1 MLAMQQ
7 LVSRRNNWCWEADVS
22 VRHTGAPVFEIEGD
36 PGSIRGRIAVMRDR
50 ASDCESI
57 AWSLQEISVSGWS
70 GRAADRFHEHF
81 KLQPEKWWCASAT
94 FGRAADAWENYAS
107 ALEQAQARAA
117 EAKISYEAGV
127 ASVEAALAEQ
137 QWAAAHP
144 KQDMFGVPVFDMSYH
159 PERDTRPGE
168 AMKAQ
173 AVVDFEAA
181 VSDTDAAG
189 ETLAQTLYE
198 QANRSPDPSWAPVH
212 FAKRTVAGIFD
223 GVWGLLSL
231 QYGMALEGMWDYGR
245 YMLGWITW
253 DELQAKQKQNKISP
267 EDLFAL
273 RDAIM
278 ADPAGFAKK
287 MGLALINA
295 EGWKDDPGAA
305 LGELV
310 PAAVLAAL
318 TAGGGNAARAAAVL
332 ESLPLIGE
340 GMMLR
345 DMGMGLGTLALKGA
359 GRLGIG
365 ADGAVGRLSSH
376 LDDYLRTHGMEDL
389 ADEWK
394 EKRLRVLPRSADD
407 LMERIPLTDKQT
419 GGGEPPT
426 EGLVDG
432 VKGGDLAKQREV
444 VLGVKPDG
452 SSYTY
457 DEWKAENGEFAV
469 NKHGEKEWVD
479 HWPPNDGYEG
489 EPIVYSSVAEYVED
503 FGKDVDRIG
512 HPDGSY
518 LGAIEDGVPA
528 SFEERSLRPTSVND
542 YYYQYEFTEVP
553 LPEGWTIKSGKAA
566 AWNQQPGGATQLQ
579 VMKNDGK
586 PASVQE
592 LLTNGILKG
601 KDKPVGIHG

>member
-1 MLAMQQ
+1 M
-7 LVSRRNNWCWEADVS
+7 S

-36 PGSIRGRIAVMRDR
+36 PGSIRGRVAVMRDR

-107 ALEQAQARAA
+107 TLEQAQARAA
-117 EAKISYEAGV
+117 QAKISYEAGV
-127 ASVEAALAEQ
+127 ASVDAALAEQ

-144 KQDMFGVPVFDMSYH
+144 KVDIFGMPVFDMSYH

-168 AMKAQ
+168 AMKTQ
-173 AVVDFEAA
+173 AIADFEAA

-189 ETLAQTLYE
+189 EELAQMLYE

-212 FAKRTVAGIFD
+212 FAKRTIAGIFD
-223 GVWGLLSL
+223 GVWGLLSM

-253 DELQAKQKQNKISP
+253 DELQAKHKQKTISA

-287 MGLALINA
+287 MWDALINA

-318 TAGGGNAARAAAVL
+318 TAGGGNAARAAAAL

-359 GRLGIG
+359 GRLGLG
-365 ADGAVGRLSSH
+365 ADGVVGRLSSR
-376 LDDYLRTHGMEDL
+376 LDDYLRSHGMEDL
-389 ADEWK
+389 ANEWK

-407 LMERIPLTDKQT
+407 LMERIPLNRYQSD
-419 GGGEPPT
+419 GNPPPP
-426 EGLVDG
+426 EGLVDDVMG
-432 VKGGDLAKQREV
+432 ADMARRRELI
-444 VLGVKPDG
+444 LGVKPDG
-452 SSYTY
+452 TSYTY
-457 DEWKAENGEFAV
+457 EEWQAE
-469 NKHGEKEWVD
+469 HGRIEIDPKTGKEDWVID
-479 HWPPNDGYEG
+479 WPPNDGYAG
-489 EPIVYSSVAEYVED
+489 EPTVYSSVEEYVRD
-503 FGKDVDRIG
+503 FGRDVDRIG
-512 HPDGSY
+512 HPAGNY
-518 LGAIEDGVPA
+518 LGAIEDGHPA
-528 SFEERSLRPTSVND
+528 SFEERALRPDSVND
-542 YYYQYEFTEVP
+542 HYYQYEFTGQQ

-566 AWNQQPGGATQLQ
+566 PWGQQPGGATQLQ
-579 VMKNDGK
+579 VVD
-586 PASVQE
+586 Q
-592 LLTNGILKG
+592 NGEAVPVSRLVKDHILKG
-601 KDKPVGIHG
+601 KENPVGLHG

>member
-1 MLAMQQ
+1 M
-7 LVSRRNNWCWEADVS
+7 S
-22 VRHTGAPVFEIEGD
+22 VTHQGAPTFEIKGD
-36 PGSIRGRIAVMRDR
+36 PAAIRGRIAVMRDR
-50 ASDCESI
+50 ASDFERI

-70 GRAADRFHEHF
+70 GRAAERFHEHF

-94 FGRAADAWENYAS
+94 FGRAADAWEVYAS
-107 ALEQAQARAA
+107 ALEQAQTRAA
-117 EAKISYEAGV
+117 EAKEAYEEGI
-127 ASVEAALAEQ
+127 ASVEAALAERK
-137 QWAAAHP
+137 WADEHP
-144 KQDMFGVPVFDMSYH
+144 QTDIFGLPIVDFSYH
-159 PERDTRPGE
+159 PEWDTRPGE
-168 AMKAQ
+168 AKKAQ
-173 AVVDFEAA
+173 AVADFEAA

-189 ETLAQTLYE
+189 ETLAQTLHE

-212 FAKRTVAGIFD
+212 FMKRAVAGIFD
-223 GVWGLLSL
+223 AVWGLLSM

-253 DELQAKQKQNKISP
+253 DELKAKEAMLP
-267 EDLFAL
+267 HEDMLAL
-273 RDAIM
+273 RDAIL

-287 MGLALINA
+287 MALALLNV

-332 ESLPLIGE
+332 ESLPIIGE

-345 DMGMGLGTLALKGA
+345 DMGMGLGAVALKGA

-365 ADGAVGRLSSH
+365 ADGVVGRLSSH

-389 ADEWK
+389 ANEWTD
-394 EKRLRVLPRSADD
+394 KRLRVLPRSADD
-407 LMERIPLTDKQT
+407 LMERIPLLPKQA
-419 GGGEPPT
+419 GGTAPPT

-432 VKGGDLAKQREV
+432 VKGGDLANQREL

-457 DEWKAENGEFAV
+457 EEWKAENGHFEV
-469 NKHGEKEWVD
+469 NEEGEEEWVD
-479 HWPPNDGYEG
+479 HWPPNDGYDG
-489 EPIVYSSVAEYVED
+489 EPKVYSSVAEYVND
-503 FGKDVDRIG
+503 FGTDVDRIG
-512 HPDGSY
+512 HPGGSY
-518 LGAIEDGVPA
+518 LGVIEDGVPA

-542 YYYQYEFTEVP
+542 YYYQYEFTEDP

-579 VMKNDGK
+579 VMKSNGE
-586 PASVQE
+586 PASVQD
-592 LLTNGILKG
+592 LLANGILKG
-601 KDKPVGIHG
+601 KDEPVGIHG

>member
-1 MLAMQQ
+1 MQQ

-36 PGSIRGRIAVMRDR
+36 PGSIRGRVAVMRDR

-107 ALEQAQARAA
+107 ALERAQARAA

-127 ASVEAALAEQ
+127 ASVDAALAEQ

-144 KQDMFGVPVFDMSYH
+144 KQDMFGMPVFDMSYH

-173 AVVDFEAA
+173 AITDFEGA
-181 VSDTDAAG
+181 VSDADVAG
-189 ETLAQTLYE
+189 EELAQILYE

-212 FAKRTVAGIFD
+212 FAKRTIAGIFD

-253 DELQAKQKQNKISP
+253 DELQAKHKQKTISL

-287 MGLALINA
+287 MWEALINV

-332 ESLPLIGE
+332 ESLPVIGD

-345 DMGMGLGTLALKGA
+345 DMGMGLGTLALKSA

-376 LDDYLRTHGMEDL
+376 LDDYLRAHGMEDL
-389 ADEWK
+389 ANEWK

-407 LMERIPLTDKQT
+407 LMERIPLTSRQA

-457 DEWKAENGEFAV
+457 EEWNAENGHFEV
-469 NKHGEKEWVD
+469 NEKGEKEWVY
-479 HWPPNDGYEG
+479 HWPPNEGYDG
-489 EPIVYSSVAEYVED
+489 EPKVYSSVAEYVED

-512 HPDGSY
+512 HPSGSY

-542 YYYQYEFTEVP
+542 YYYQYEFTEAP
-553 LPEGWTIKSGKAA
+553 MPDGWTIKSGKVAP
-566 AWNQQPGGATQLQ
+566 WGQQPGGATQLQ
-579 VMKNDGK
+579 VIKDNGK
-586 PASVQE
+586 AASITE
-592 LLTNGILKG
+592 LLEKGILKG
-601 KDKPVGIHG
+601 KESPVGLS

>member
-1 MLAMQQ
+1 M
-7 LVSRRNNWCWEADVS
+7 S
-22 VRHTGAPVFEIEGD
+22 VTHQGAPTFEIKGD
-36 PGSIRGRIAVMRDR
+36 PAAIRGRIAVMRDR
-50 ASDCESI
+50 ASDFERI

-70 GRAADRFHEHF
+70 GRAAERFHEHF

-94 FGRAADAWENYAS
+94 FGRAADAWEVYAS
-107 ALEQAQARAA
+107 ALEQAQTRAA
-117 EAKISYEAGV
+117 EVKVAYEEGIA
-127 ASVEAALAEQ
+127 AVEAALAERK
-137 QWAAAHP
+137 WAAEHP
-144 KQDMFGVPVFDMSYH
+144 QTDIFGLPVVDFSYH
-159 PERDTRPGE
+159 PEWDTRPGE
-168 AMKAQ
+168 AKKAQ
-173 AVVDFEAA
+173 AVADFEAA

-189 ETLAQTLYE
+189 ETLAQTLHE

-212 FAKRTVAGIFD
+212 FMKRAVAGIFD
-223 GVWGLLSL
+223 AVWGLLSM

-253 DELQAKQKQNKISP
+253 DELKAKEATLP
-267 EDLFAL
+267 HEDMLAL
-273 RDAIM
+273 RDAIL

-287 MGLALINA
+287 MALVLLNV

-318 TAGGGNAARAAAVL
+318 TAGGGNAARATAVL
-332 ESLPLIGE
+332 ESLPIIGE

-345 DMGMGLGTLALKGA
+345 DMGMGLGAVALKGA

-365 ADGAVGRLSSH
+365 ADGVVGRLSSH

-389 ADEWK
+389 ANEWTD
-394 EKRLRVLPRSADD
+394 KRLRVLPRSADD
-407 LMERIPLTDKQT
+407 LMERIPLLPKQA
-419 GGGEPPT
+419 GGTAPPT

-432 VKGGDLAKQREV
+432 VKGGDLANQREL

-457 DEWKAENGEFAV
+457 EEWKAENGHFEV
-469 NKHGEKEWVD
+469 NEEGEEEWVD
-479 HWPPNDGYEG
+479 HWPPNDGYDG
-489 EPIVYSSVAEYVED
+489 EPKVYSSVAEYVND
-503 FGKDVDRIG
+503 FGTDVDRIG
-512 HPDGSY
+512 HPGGSY
-518 LGAIEDGVPA
+518 LGVIEDGVPA

-542 YYYQYEFTEVP
+542 YYYQYEFTEDP

-579 VMKNDGK
+579 VMKSNGE
-586 PASVQE
+586 PASVQD
-592 LLTNGILKG
+592 LLANGILKG
-601 KDKPVGIHG
+601 KDEPVGIHG

>member
-1 MLAMQQ
+1 M
-7 LVSRRNNWCWEADVS
+7 S

-107 ALEQAQARAA
+107 TLEQAQARAA

-144 KQDMFGVPVFDMSYH
+144 KQDMFGMPVFDMSYH

-173 AVVDFEAA
+173 AVADFEAA

-223 GVWGLLSL
+223 GVWSLLSM

-287 MGLALINA
+287 MGLALINVD
-295 EGWKDDPGAA
+295 GWKDDPGAA

-318 TAGGGNAARAAAVL
+318 TAGGGNAARASAVL
-332 ESLPLIGE
+332 ESLPIIGE

-359 GRLGIG
+359 GRLGLG
-365 ADGAVGRLSSH
+365 ADGVVGRLSSH

-394 EKRLRVLPRSADD
+394 EKRLRVIPRSADD
-407 LMERIPLTDKQT
+407 LMERIPLTDKQA
-419 GGGEPPT
+419 GAGEPPT

-432 VKGGDLAKQREV
+432 VKGGNLAKQREV

-457 DEWKAENGEFAV
+457 EEWNAENGHFKV
-469 NKHGEKEWVD
+469 NEKGEKEWVD
-479 HWPPNDGYEG
+479 HWPPDDGYDG
-489 EPIVYSSVAEYVED
+489 KPKVYSSVAEYVED

-512 HPDGSY
+512 HPGGSY

-542 YYYQYEFTEVP
+542 YYYQYEFTETP

-592 LLTNGILKG
+592 LLANGILKG

>member
-1 MLAMQQ
+1 M
-7 LVSRRNNWCWEADVS
+7 S

-36 PGSIRGRIAVMRDR
+36 PGSIRGRVAVMRDR

-94 FGRAADAWENYAS
+94 FGRAADAWEVYAS
-107 ALEQAQARAA
+107 TLEQAQARAA
-117 EAKISYEAGV
+117 QAKISYEAGV
-127 ASVEAALAEQ
+127 ASVDAALAEQ

-144 KQDMFGVPVFDMSYH
+144 KQDMFGMPVFDMFYH

-168 AMKAQ
+168 AMKTQ
-173 AVVDFEAA
+173 AIADFEAA

-189 ETLAQTLYE
+189 EELAQILYE

-212 FAKRTVAGIFD
+212 FAKRAVAGVFD

-253 DELQAKQKQNKISP
+253 DELQAKHKQNTISA
-267 EDLFAL
+267 EDLCAL

-332 ESLPLIGE
+332 ESLPVIGE
-340 GMMLR
+340 GTMLR

-359 GRLGIG
+359 GRLGLG
-365 ADGAVGRLSSH
+365 ADGVAGRLSSH

-389 ADEWK
+389 ANEWE

-407 LMERIPLTDKQT
+407 LMERIPLTDKQV

-457 DEWKAENGEFAV
+457 EEWNAENGHFKV
-469 NKHGEKEWVD
+469 NEEGEKEWVD
-479 HWPPNDGYEG
+479 HWPPNDGYDG
-489 EPIVYSSVAEYVED
+489 EPKVYSSVAEYVED

-512 HPDGSY
+512 HPGGSY

-542 YYYQYEFTEVP
+542 YYYQYEFTEAP

-592 LLTNGILKG
+592 LLANGILKG

>member
-1 MLAMQQ
+1 M
-7 LVSRRNNWCWEADVS
+7 S

-36 PGSIRGRIAVMRDR
+36 PGSIRGRVAVMRDR

-70 GRAADRFHEHF
+70 GRAADRFQEHF

-107 ALEQAQARAA
+107 TLEHAQARAA
-117 EAKISYEAGV
+117 QAKISYEAGV
-127 ASVEAALAEQ
+127 ASVDAALAEQ

-144 KQDMFGVPVFDMSYH
+144 KQDMFGMPVFDLSYH

-173 AVVDFEAA
+173 AITDFEGA
-181 VSDTDAAG
+181 VSDADVAG
-189 ETLAQTLYE
+189 EELAQILYE

-212 FAKRTVAGIFD
+212 FAKRTIAGIFD

-253 DELQAKQKQNKISP
+253 DELQAKHKQKTISL

-287 MGLALINA
+287 MGLALINVD
-295 EGWKDDPGAA
+295 GWKDDPGAA

-394 EKRLRVLPRSADD
+394 EKRLRVVPRSAED
-407 LMERIPLTDKQT
+407 LASRVPLNSYQLDGK
-419 GGGEPPT
+419 PAPH
-426 EGLVDG
+426 EGLVDDVMG
-432 VKGGDLAKQREV
+432 ADMARRREL
-444 VLGVKPDG
+444 VLGVNPDG
-452 SSYTY
+452 SSRTY
-457 DEWKAENGEFAV
+457 AEWEEAHSYIKVMPDGTEERII
-469 NKHGEKEWVD
+469 D
-479 HWPPNDGYEG
+479 WPPNGGYDG
-489 EPIVYSSVAEYVED
+489 EPTMYSSVEEYIRD
-503 FGKDVDRIG
+503 YGRDVDRIG
-512 HPDGSY
+512 HPDGNY
-518 LGAIEDGVPA
+518 LGAIEDGHPA
-528 SFEERSLRPTSVND
+528 SFEERSLRPDSVND
-542 YYYQYEFTEVP
+542 HYYQYEFTENP
-553 LPEGWTIKSGKAA
+553 LPEGWTIKSGKVAP
-566 AWNQQPGGATQLQ
+566 WGQQPGGATQLQ
-579 VMKNDGK
+579 VIKDDGSF
-586 PASVQE
+586 ASVND
-592 LLTNGILKG
+592 LIKHKILKG
-601 KDKPVGIHG
+601 KEHPVGLS

>member
-1 MLAMQQ
+1 M
-7 LVSRRNNWCWEADVS
+7 S

-36 PGSIRGRIAVMRDR
+36 PGSIRGRVAVMRDR

-107 ALEQAQARAA
+107 TLEQAQARAA

-137 QWAAAHP
+137 QWASAHP
-144 KQDMFGVPVFDMSYH
+144 KVGIFGMPVYDLSYH

-168 AMKAQ
+168 AIKTQ
-173 AVVDFEAA
+173 AIADFEAA
-181 VSDTDAAG
+181 VSDADAAG
-189 ETLAQTLYE
+189 EELANTLYE

-212 FAKRTVAGIFD
+212 FAKRTIAGIFD
-223 GVWGLLSL
+223 GVWSLLSM

-253 DELQAKQKQNKISP
+253 DELQAKHKQNTISA

-287 MGLALINA
+287 MWDALINVD
-295 EGWKDDPGAA
+295 GWKDDPGAA

-359 GRLGIG
+359 GRLGLG
-365 ADGAVGRLSSH
+365 ADGVVGRLSSH

-389 ADEWK
+389 ANEWK

-407 LMERIPLTDKQT
+407 LMERIPLTDKQA

-469 NKHGEKEWVD
+469 NKHGKKEWVD

-489 EPIVYSSVAEYVED
+489 EPTVYSSVAEYVED

-512 HPDGSY
+512 HPSGSY
-518 LGAIEDGVPA
+518 LGAIKDGVPA

-542 YYYQYEFTEVP
+542 YYYQYEFTEAP

-566 AWNQQPGGATQLQ
+566 AWNQQPGGAAQLQ
-579 VMKNDGK
+579 VMKSDGE

-592 LLTNGILKG
+592 LLANGILKG

>member
-1 MLAMQQ
+1 M
-7 LVSRRNNWCWEADVS
+7 S
-22 VRHTGAPVFEIEGD
+22 VRHTGAPLFEIEGD
-36 PGSIRGRIAVMRDR
+36 PGSIRGRVAVMRDR

-57 AWSLQEISVSGWS
+57 AWSLEEISVSGWS

-81 KLQPEKWWCASAT
+81 KLQPDKWWCASAT

-137 QWAAAHP
+137 QWASAHP
-144 KQDMFGVPVFDMSYH
+144 KVGIFGMPVYDLLYH

-173 AVVDFEAA
+173 AVADFEAA

-198 QANRSPDPSWAPVH
+198 QANRSPDPSWAPVY

-223 GVWGLLSL
+223 GVWSLLSM
-231 QYGMALEGMWDYGR
+231 QYGLALEGMRDYGR

-278 ADPAGFAKK
+278 ADPVGFAKK
-287 MGLALINA
+287 MGLALINVD
-295 EGWKDDPGAA
+295 GWKDDPGAA

-310 PAAVLAAL
+310 PTAVLAAL

-332 ESLPLIGE
+332 ESLPVIGE
-340 GMMLR
+340 GTMLR
-345 DMGMGLGTLALKGA
+345 DMGMGLGALALKSA

-389 ADEWK
+389 ANEWE

-407 LMERIPLTDKQT
+407 LMERIPLTDKQV

-457 DEWKAENGEFAV
+457 EEWNAENGHFKV
-469 NKHGEKEWVD
+469 NEEGEKEWVD
-479 HWPPNDGYEG
+479 HWPPNDGYDG
-489 EPIVYSSVAEYVED
+489 EPKVYSSVAEYVED

-512 HPDGSY
+512 HPGGSY

-542 YYYQYEFTEVP
+542 YYYQYEFTEAP

-592 LLTNGILKG
+592 LLANGILKG

>member
-1 MLAMQQ
+1 M
-7 LVSRRNNWCWEADVS
+7 S
-22 VRHTGAPVFEIEGD
+22 VTHKGAPTFEIKGD
-36 PGSIRGRIAVMRDR
+36 PAAIRGRIAVMRDR
-50 ASDCESI
+50 ASDFERI

-94 FGRAADAWENYAS
+94 FGRAADAWEVYAS
-107 ALEQAQARAA
+107 TLEQAQARAA

-144 KQDMFGVPVFDMSYH
+144 KQDMFGMPVFDMSYH

-173 AVVDFEAA
+173 AIADFNAA
-181 VSDTDAAG
+181 GGDTDAAG
-189 ETLAQTLYE
+189 EALAQTLHE
-198 QANRSPDPSWAPVH
+198 QASRSPDPSWAPVH
-212 FAKRTVAGIFD
+212 FAKRAVAGVFD

-253 DELQAKQKQNKISP
+253 DELQAKQKKISP

-287 MGLALINA
+287 MWDALINA

-310 PAAVLAAL
+310 PATVLAAL
-318 TAGGGNAARAAAVL
+318 TAGGGTAARASAVL

-359 GRLGIG
+359 GRLGVG

-376 LDDYLRTHGMEDL
+376 LDDYLRSHGMEDL
-389 ADEWK
+389 ADHWK
-394 EKRLRVLPRSADD
+394 AKRAFHLRSLPDSAED
-407 LMERIPLTDKQT
+407 LASRVPLNTHQSNGKP
-419 GGGEPPT
+419 PPT
-426 EGLVDG
+426 EGLVDDVMG
-432 VKGGDLAKQREV
+432 ADMVRRREL

-452 SSYTY
+452 TSYTY
-457 DEWKAENGEFAV
+457 EEWRAE
-469 NKHGEKEWVD
+469 HGHIEISPRTGKEEWVID
-479 HWPPNDGYEG
+479 WPPNDGYAG
-489 EPIVYSSVAEYVED
+489 EPTVYSSVEEYIRD
-503 FGKDVDRIG
+503 FGGDVDRIG
-512 HPDGSY
+512 HPDGNF
-518 LGAIEDGVPA
+518 LGVIEDGHPA
-528 SFEERSLRPTSVND
+528 SFEERSLRPDSVND
-542 YYYQYEFTEVP
+542 HYYQYEFTEDP

-566 AWNQQPGGATQLQ
+566 PWGQQPGGATQLQ
-579 VMKNDGK
+579 VIKDDGK
-586 PASVQE
+586 AASITD
-592 LLTNGILKG
+592 LLKEGILKG
-601 KDKPVGIHG
+601 KESPVGLHG

>member
-1 MLAMQQ
+1 M
-7 LVSRRNNWCWEADVS
+7 S
-22 VRHTGAPVFEIEGD
+22 VRHTGAPVFDIEGD
-36 PGSIRGRIAVMRDR
+36 PGSIRGRVAVMRDR

-81 KLQPEKWWCASAT
+81 KLQPDKWWCASAT
-94 FGRAADAWENYAS
+94 FGRAADAWEVYAS

-137 QWAAAHP
+137 QWASAHP
-144 KQDMFGVPVFDMSYH
+144 KVGIFGMPVYDLSYH

-173 AVVDFEAA
+173 AVADFEAA

-212 FAKRTVAGIFD
+212 FAKRAVAGVFD
-223 GVWGLLSL
+223 GVWSLLSM

-253 DELQAKQKQNKISP
+253 DELQAKHKQKTISL

-287 MGLALINA
+287 MWDALINA

-332 ESLPLIGE
+332 ESLPVIGE

-345 DMGMGLGTLALKGA
+345 DMGVNLGTLALKGA
-359 GRLGIG
+359 AYMEFG
-365 ADGAVGRLSSH
+365 AGGVTGRLSSH

-389 ADEWK
+389 ADYWK
-394 EKRLRVLPRSADD
+394 AKRAFHLRSVPDSAED
-407 LMERIPLTDKQT
+407 LASRVPLTNYQT
-419 GGGEPPT
+419 GGEAPPT
-426 EGLVDG
+426 EGLV
-432 VKGGDLAKQREV
+432 
-444 VLGVKPDG
+444 
-452 SSYTY
+452 
-457 DEWKAENGEFAV
+457 AV
-469 NKHGEKEWVD
+469 
-479 HWPPNDGYEG
+479 
-489 EPIVYSSVAEYVED
+489 S
-503 FGKDVDRIG
+503 
-512 HPDGSY
+512 
-518 LGAIEDGVPA
+518 
-528 SFEERSLRPTSVND
+528 
-542 YYYQYEFTEVP
+542 
-553 LPEGWTIKSGKAA
+553 
-566 AWNQQPGGATQLQ
+566 
-579 VMKNDGK
+579 
-586 PASVQE
+586 
-592 LLTNGILKG
+592 
-601 KDKPVGIHG
+601 

>member
-1 MLAMQQ
+1 M
-7 LVSRRNNWCWEADVS
+7 S
-22 VRHTGAPVFEIEGD
+22 VTHQGAPTFEIKGD
-36 PGSIRGRIAVMRDR
+36 PAAIRGRIAVMRDR
-50 ASDCESI
+50 ASDFERI

-70 GRAADRFHEHF
+70 GRAAERFHEHF

-94 FGRAADAWENYAS
+94 FGRAADAWEVYAS
-107 ALEQAQARAA
+107 ALEQAQTRAA
-117 EAKISYEAGV
+117 EAKEAYEEGI
-127 ASVEAALAEQ
+127 ASVEAALAERK
-137 QWAAAHP
+137 WADEHP
-144 KQDMFGVPVFDMSYH
+144 QTDIFGLPIVDFSYH
-159 PERDTRPGE
+159 PEWDTRPGE
-168 AMKAQ
+168 AKKAQ
-173 AVVDFEAA
+173 AVADFEAA

-189 ETLAQTLYE
+189 ETLAQTLHE

-212 FAKRTVAGIFD
+212 FMKRAVAGIFD
-223 GVWGLLSL
+223 AVWGLLSM

-253 DELQAKQKQNKISP
+253 DELKAKEATLP
-267 EDLFAL
+267 HEDMLAL
-273 RDAIM
+273 RDAIL

-287 MGLALINA
+287 MALALLNV

-332 ESLPLIGE
+332 ESLPIIGE

-345 DMGMGLGTLALKGA
+345 DMGMGLGAVALKGA

-365 ADGAVGRLSSH
+365 ADGVVGRLSSH

-389 ADEWK
+389 ANEWTD
-394 EKRLRVLPRSADD
+394 KRLRVLPRSADD
-407 LMERIPLTDKQT
+407 LMERIPLLPKQA
-419 GGGEPPT
+419 GGTAPPT

-432 VKGGDLAKQREV
+432 VKGGDLANQREL

-457 DEWKAENGEFAV
+457 EEWKAENGHFEV
-469 NKHGEKEWVD
+469 NEEGEEEWVD
-479 HWPPNDGYEG
+479 HWPPNDGYDG
-489 EPIVYSSVAEYVED
+489 EPKVYSSVAEYVND
-503 FGKDVDRIG
+503 FGTDVDRIG
-512 HPDGSY
+512 HPGGSY
-518 LGAIEDGVPA
+518 LGVIEDGVPA

-542 YYYQYEFTEVP
+542 YYYQYEFTEDP

-579 VMKNDGK
+579 VMKSNGE
-586 PASVQE
+586 PASVQD
-592 LLTNGILKG
+592 LLANGILKG
-601 KDKPVGIHG
+601 KDEPVGIHG

>member
-1 MLAMQQ
+1 M
-7 LVSRRNNWCWEADVS
+7 S

-36 PGSIRGRIAVMRDR
+36 PGSIRGRVAVMRDR

-107 ALEQAQARAA
+107 TLEQAQARAA
-117 EAKISYEAGV
+117 QAKISYEAGV
-127 ASVEAALAEQ
+127 ASVDAALAEQ

-144 KQDMFGVPVFDMSYH
+144 KVDICGMPVFDMSYH

-168 AMKAQ
+168 AMKTQ
-173 AVVDFEAA
+173 AIADFEAA

-189 ETLAQTLYE
+189 EELAQMLYE

-212 FAKRTVAGIFD
+212 FAKRTIAGIFD
-223 GVWGLLSL
+223 GVWGLLSM

-253 DELQAKQKQNKISP
+253 DELQAKHKQKTISA

-287 MGLALINA
+287 MWDALINA

-318 TAGGGNAARAAAVL
+318 TAGGGNAARAAAAL

-359 GRLGIG
+359 GRLGLG
-365 ADGAVGRLSSH
+365 ADGVVGRLSSR
-376 LDDYLRTHGMEDL
+376 LDDYLRSHGMEDL
-389 ADEWK
+389 ANEWK

-407 LMERIPLTDKQT
+407 LMERIPLTDKQA
-419 GGGEPPT
+419 GGGEPPA

-469 NKHGEKEWVD
+469 NKHGEKEWGD

-489 EPIVYSSVAEYVED
+489 EPTVYSSVAEYVED

-512 HPDGSY
+512 HPSGSY
-518 LGAIEDGVPA
+518 LGSIEDGVPA

-542 YYYQYEFTEVP
+542 YYYQYEFTEAP

-566 AWNQQPGGATQLQ
+566 AWNQQPGGAAQLQ
-579 VMKNDGK
+579 VMKSDGE

-592 LLTNGILKG
+592 LLANGILKG

>member
-1 MLAMQQ
+1 M
-7 LVSRRNNWCWEADVS
+7 S
-22 VRHTGAPVFEIEGD
+22 VRHTGAPVFDIEGD
-36 PGSIRGRIAVMRDR
+36 PGSIRGRVAVMRDR

-81 KLQPEKWWCASAT
+81 KLQPDKWWCASAT

-107 ALEQAQARAA
+107 TLEQAQARAA
-117 EAKISYEAGV
+117 QAKISYEAGV
-127 ASVEAALAEQ
+127 ASVDAALAEQ

-144 KQDMFGVPVFDMSYH
+144 KQDMFGMPVFDMSYH

-173 AVVDFEAA
+173 AVADFEAA

-212 FAKRTVAGIFD
+212 FAKRTIAGIFD

-253 DELQAKQKQNKISP
+253 DELQAKHKQKTISL

-287 MGLALINA
+287 MGLALVNVD
-295 EGWKDDPGAA
+295 GWKDDPGAA

-365 ADGAVGRLSSH
+365 ADGTVGRLSSH

-394 EKRLRVLPRSADD
+394 EKRLRVVPRSAED
-407 LMERIPLTDKQT
+407 LASRVPLNSYQLDGK
-419 GGGEPPT
+419 PAPH
-426 EGLVDG
+426 EGLVDDVMG
-432 VKGGDLAKQREV
+432 ADMARRREL
-444 VLGVKPDG
+444 VLGVNPDG
-452 SSYTY
+452 SSRTY
-457 DEWKAENGEFAV
+457 AEWEEAHSYIKVMPDGTEERII
-469 NKHGEKEWVD
+469 D
-479 HWPPNDGYEG
+479 WPPNGGYDG
-489 EPIVYSSVAEYVED
+489 EPTMYSSVEEYIRD
-503 FGKDVDRIG
+503 YGRDVDRIG
-512 HPDGSY
+512 HPDGNY
-518 LGAIEDGVPA
+518 LGALEDGHPA
-528 SFEERSLRPTSVND
+528 SFEERSLRPDSVND
-542 YYYQYEFTEVP
+542 HYYQYEFTENP
-553 LPEGWTIKSGKAA
+553 LPEGWTIKSGKVAP
-566 AWNQQPGGATQLQ
+566 WGQQPGGATQLQ
-579 VMKNDGK
+579 VIKDDGSF
-586 PASVQE
+586 ASVND
-592 LLTNGILKG
+592 LIKHKILKG
-601 KDKPVGIHG
+601 KEHPVGLS

>member
-1 MLAMQQ
+1 M
-7 LVSRRNNWCWEADVS
+7 S

-50 ASDCESI
+50 ASDCERI

-94 FGRAADAWENYAS
+94 FGRAADAWEVYAS

-137 QWAAAHP
+137 QWASAHP
-144 KQDMFGVPVFDMSYH
+144 KVGIFGMPVYDLSYH

-168 AMKAQ
+168 AIKTQ
-173 AVVDFEAA
+173 AIADFEAA

-189 ETLAQTLYE
+189 EELANTLYE

-231 QYGMALEGMWDYGR
+231 QYGMALEGMRDYGR

-253 DELQAKQKQNKISP
+253 DELQAKQKQKLISP

-278 ADPAGFAKK
+278 TNPTGFAKK
-287 MGLALINA
+287 MWDALINA
-295 EGWKDDPGAA
+295 EGWEDDPGAA

-332 ESLPLIGE
+332 ESLPIIGE

-345 DMGMGLGTLALKGA
+345 DMGMRAVSRLPTLIDDVAQA
-359 GRLGIG
+359 TERTRS
-365 ADGAVGRLSSH
+365 RLSSR
-376 LDDYLRTHGMEDL
+376 LEEYLRKHGLDEL
-389 ADEWK
+389 ADKWK
-394 EKRLRVLPRSADD
+394 TRNPVAHDPHSGASDDD
-407 LMERIPLTDKQT
+407 LPSVPKDGHDVASHVPRNSYQDDSI
-419 GGGEPPT
+419 EPPKV
-426 EGLVDG
+426 GLAKRVRGADLVDDPT
-432 VKGGDLAKQREV
+432 K
-444 VLGVKPDG
+444 VLGVHEDG

-457 DEWKAENGEFAV
+457 EEWFEEHKYWGYNDDA
-469 NKHGEKEWVD
+469 KQWEWMVK
-479 HWPPNDGYEG
+479 WPDNDGYDDEG
-489 EPIVYSSVAEYVED
+489 RVFYSSVKEYVND
-503 FGKDVDRIG
+503 HGRHLDRIG
-512 HPDGSY
+512 HPGGKY
-518 LGAIEDGVPA
+518 LGVVENGRPA
-528 SFEERSLRPTSVND
+528 SFEERSLEPHSLHD
-542 YYYQYEFTEVP
+542 HYYRYEFRWNAK
-553 LPEGWTIKSGKAA
+553 LPDGWKIETGHTA
-566 AWNQQPGGATQLQ
+566 AWGEQPGGARQLRII
-579 VMKNDGK
+579 KDDGR

-592 LLTNGILKG
+592 MLDHKIIRG
-601 KDKPVGIHG
+601 KWDVFSWRP

>member
-1 MLAMQQ
+1 M
-7 LVSRRNNWCWEADVS
+7 S

-36 PGSIRGRIAVMRDR
+36 PGSIRGRVAVMRDR

-107 ALEQAQARAA
+107 TLEQAQARAA
-117 EAKISYEAGV
+117 QAKISYEAGV
-127 ASVEAALAEQ
+127 ASVDAALAEQ

-144 KQDMFGVPVFDMSYH
+144 KVDIFGMPVFDMSYH

-168 AMKAQ
+168 AMKTQ
-173 AVVDFEAA
+173 AIADFEAA

-189 ETLAQTLYE
+189 EELAQMLYE

-212 FAKRTVAGIFD
+212 FAKRTIAGIFD
-223 GVWGLLSL
+223 GVWGLLSM

-253 DELQAKQKQNKISP
+253 DELQAKHKQKTISA

-287 MGLALINA
+287 MWDALINA

-318 TAGGGNAARAAAVL
+318 TAGGGNAARAAAAL

-359 GRLGIG
+359 GRLGLG
-365 ADGAVGRLSSH
+365 ADGVVGRLSSR
-376 LDDYLRTHGMEDL
+376 LDDYLRSHGMEDL
-389 ADEWK
+389 ANEWK

-407 LMERIPLTDKQT
+407 LMERIPLTDKQA

-457 DEWKAENGEFAV
+457 EEWNAENGHFEV
-469 NKHGEKEWVD
+469 NEKGEKEWVY
-479 HWPPNDGYEG
+479 HWPPNEGYDG
-489 EPIVYSSVAEYVED
+489 EPKVYSSVAEYVED
-503 FGKDVDRIG
+503 YGKDVDRIG
-512 HPDGSY
+512 HPGGSY
-518 LGAIEDGVPA
+518 LGAIEGGKPA
-528 SFEERSLRPTSVND
+528 SFEERSLLPTSVND
-542 YYYQYEFTEVP
+542 YYYQYEFTEAP

-566 AWNQQPGGATQLQ
+566 AWNQQPGGAAQLQ
-579 VMKNDGK
+579 VMKSDGE

-592 LLTNGILKG
+592 LLANGILKG

>member
-1 MLAMQQ
+1 M
-7 LVSRRNNWCWEADVS
+7 S

-36 PGSIRGRIAVMRDR
+36 PGSIRGRVAVMRDR

-107 ALEQAQARAA
+107 TLEQAQAHAA
-117 EAKISYEAGV
+117 QAKISYEAGV
-127 ASVEAALAEQ
+127 ASVDAALAEQ

-144 KQDMFGVPVFDMSYH
+144 KQDMFGMPVFDMSYH

-173 AVVDFEAA
+173 AITDFEAA
-181 VSDTDAAG
+181 VSDTDVAG
-189 ETLAQTLYE
+189 EELAQILYE
-198 QANRSPDPSWAPVH
+198 QASRSPDPSWAPVH
-212 FAKRTVAGIFD
+212 FAKRAVAGVFD
-223 GVWGLLSL
+223 GVWSLLSM

-253 DELQAKQKQNKISP
+253 DELKAKHQQNTISA
-267 EDLFAL
+267 EDLCAL

-278 ADPAGFAKK
+278 ADPVGFAKK
-287 MGLALINA
+287 MGLALINVD
-295 EGWKDDPGAA
+295 GWKDDPGAA

-332 ESLPLIGE
+332 ESLPVIGD

-394 EKRLRVLPRSADD
+394 EKRLRVVPRSAED
-407 LMERIPLTDKQT
+407 LASRVPLNSYQLDGK
-419 GGGEPPT
+419 PAPH
-426 EGLVDG
+426 EGLVDDVMG
-432 VKGGDLAKQREV
+432 ADMARRREL
-444 VLGVKPDG
+444 VLGVNPDG
-452 SSYTY
+452 SSRTY
-457 DEWKAENGEFAV
+457 AEWEEAHSYIKVMPDGTEERII
-469 NKHGEKEWVD
+469 D
-479 HWPPNDGYEG
+479 WPPNGGYDG
-489 EPIVYSSVAEYVED
+489 EPTMYSSVEEYIRD
-503 FGKDVDRIG
+503 YGRDVDRIG
-512 HPDGSY
+512 HPDGNY
-518 LGAIEDGVPA
+518 LGAIEDGHPA
-528 SFEERSLRPTSVND
+528 SFEERSLRPDSVND
-542 YYYQYEFTEVP
+542 HYYQYEFTENP
-553 LPEGWTIKSGKAA
+553 LPEGWTIKSGKVAP
-566 AWNQQPGGATQLQ
+566 WGQQPGGATQLQ
-579 VMKNDGK
+579 VIKDDGSF
-586 PASVQE
+586 ASVND
-592 LLTNGILKG
+592 LIKHKILKG
-601 KDKPVGIHG
+601 KEHPVGLS

>member
-1 MLAMQQ
+1 M
-7 LVSRRNNWCWEADVS
+7 S

-107 ALEQAQARAA
+107 TLEQAQARAA

-144 KQDMFGVPVFDMSYH
+144 KQDMFGMPVFDMSYH

-173 AVVDFEAA
+173 AVADFEAA

-189 ETLAQTLYE
+189 KTLAQILDE

-223 GVWGLLSL
+223 GVWSLLSM

-287 MGLALINA
+287 MGLALINVD
-295 EGWKDDPGAA
+295 GWKDDPGAA

-318 TAGGGNAARAAAVL
+318 TAGGGNTARAAAVL
-332 ESLPLIGE
+332 ESLPVIGE

-345 DMGMGLGTLALKGA
+345 DMGMGLGALALKGA
-359 GRLGIG
+359 GHLGIG
-365 ADGAVGRLSSH
+365 ADGAVGRLSSR

-389 ADEWK
+389 ANEWK

-407 LMERIPLTDKQT
+407 LMERIPLTDKQA
-419 GGGEPPT
+419 GAGEPPT

-432 VKGGDLAKQREV
+432 VKGGNLAKQREV

-457 DEWKAENGEFAV
+457 EEWNAENGHFKV
-469 NKHGEKEWVD
+469 NEKGEKEWVD
-479 HWPPNDGYEG
+479 HWPPDDGYDG
-489 EPIVYSSVAEYVED
+489 KPKVYSSVAEYVED
-503 FGKDVDRIG
+503 FGRDVDRIG
-512 HPDGSY
+512 HPGGSY

-542 YYYQYEFTEVP
+542 YYYQYEFTETP

-592 LLTNGILKG
+592 LLANGILKG